1 MALYDHCSQGM
12 ETRLFWQF
20 CPLSQSPPGI
30 HPLPGLSQCW
40 WVHVILPLFG
50 EREHLSLGLQQ
61 PLHFSPSFC
70 SCLPHCQ
77 LSSQH
82 LKYKSDRS
90 VCKLRAGC
98 PGTCQA
104 GLPFSFS
111 FSTFYPGI
119 KLSSAPPLPWLFPEL
134 SVMSTFFID
143 IPLNIYTIH
152 SVCYK
157 RGREKRMDIW
167 LSTEKQTQFHL
178 TSSPN
183 TSVRYIH
190 VILLL
195 EFVPDKII

>member
-1 MALYDHCSQGM
+1 MSKIFH
-12 ETRLFWQF
+12 RNF
-20 CPLSQSPPGI
+20 
-30 HPLPGLSQCW
+30 LPWENVPIELCN
-40 WVHVILPLFG
+40 VILTF
-50 EREHLSLGLQQ
+50 LSLFSLLNWRAREQSNSLWCPQ
-61 PLHFSPSFC
+61 PC
-70 SCLPHCQ
+70 ACCLIQSWPW
-77 LSSQH
+77 
-82 LKYKSDRS
+82 RS

-178 TSSPN
+178 ISSPN

-190 VILLL
+190 VILML